1 MFAMAIRVCC
11 GMGLG
16 FSSTATCPVTY
27 TTSPWRTA
35 CRNGKWPCPR
45 ALNEP
50 FSRSAYCLVTGPTPL
65 ASPSPLTYV
74 LSQSRIVA
82 SDAEP
87 CQGATRCR
95 THPDA
100 SCGSTSPSS
109 TRAPCV
115 RRTSRGR
122 PPSATIGLSR
132 DPRCAGR
139 IRLDH
144 RRHSPPPGA
153 DGEGRHQ

>member
-35 CRNGKWPCPR
+35 CRNGKWPCPS

-50 FSRSAYCLVTGPTPL
+50 FSRSGYCLVTSPAPL
-65 ASPSPLTYV
+65 ASPSPLTCV

-82 SDAEP
+82 SDPEP

-109 TRAPCV
+109 TPPIVDASAV
-115 RRTSRGR
+115 RQEDLAWSAALGYYRTVQGPAVCGEDPTRSPQALATARGR
-122 PPSATIGLSR
+122 
-132 DPRCAGR
+132 
-139 IRLDH
+139 
-144 RRHSPPPGA
+144 
-153 DGEGRHQ
+153 